1 MKMLTIQEID
11 VFYGQLQILFGLSL
25 SVEIEEVVS
34 LIGSNGTGKT
44 TTMRTVSGI
53 LTPGKG
59 SIEFLGQKIEGK
71 DPHNIATMGLVQVP
85 EGRELFPTLTVK
97 ENLELGAVTKEAK
110 DKKAESYKLVCSLF
124 PVLEERKNQMAQ
136 TLSGG
141 EQQMV
146 AIGRGLMARPK
157 MLMLDEPSIGLS
169 PLLVKEIFK
178 TVKKISS
185 EGVTIFLV
193 EQNVAQ
199 SLMISNRA
207 YVLETGHIVLQGKG
221 EELLNN
227 DHVRK
232 AYLGI

>member
-1 MKMLTIQEID
+1 MKILDVQGID
-11 VFYGQLQILFGLSL
+11 VFYGQLQILFGLSF
-25 SVEIEEVVS
+25 SVEDKEIVS

-44 TTMRTVSGI
+44 TAMKAISGI
-53 LTPGKG
+53 LAPAKG
-59 SIEFLGQKIEGK
+59 TIEFVARRIEGQ
-71 DPHNIATMGLVQVP
+71 DSHFIATLGLVQIP
-85 EGRELFPTLTVK
+85 EGRQLFPTLTVK

-110 DKKAESYKLVCSLF
+110 ARIAESFKMVYSLF
-124 PVLEERKNQMAQ
+124 PIMEERSGQMAQ

-146 AIGRGLMARPK
+146 AIGRGLMARPR
-157 MLMLDEPSIGLS
+157 MLMLDEPSMGLS

-178 TVKKISS
+178 TIKKINS
-185 EGVTIFLV
+185 EGTTIFLV

-199 SLMISNRA
+199 SLMISNRV
-207 YVLETGHIVLQGKG
+207 YVLETGHIIFQGLG
-221 EELLNN
+221 EELMNN